1 MSTEKQPIARE
12 AVGNDGIPSGESD
25 AASLERPPERSEGHM
40 EDLAAVR
47 ELALLAHPDTVPE
60 LVGGASVAEIVASLE
75 PARAAYRRVAEH
87 AGGSVG
93 GTNARPVSAGAQVPP
108 VPAGDAPR
116 AVVDPDRL
124 SAAEKIR
131 RGLALRSRQ

>member
-1 MSTEKQPIARE
+1 MSREEQAIARE
-12 AVGNDGIPSGESD
+12 AVGNDGIPSGGSD

-87 AGGSVG
+87 AGGSV
-93 GTNARPVSAGAQVPP
+93 AGASAKPTAAANQVSP
-108 VPAGDAPR
+108 VPAGDTPR

-131 RGLALRSRQ
+131 RGLAERQGG

>member
-1 MSTEKQPIARE
+1 MSTEEQPITRE
-12 AVGNDGIPSGESD
+12 VVGDGGIPPGGSD
-25 AASLERPPERSEGHM
+25 AVPFERPPERSEGHV

-60 LVGGASVAEIVASLE
+60 LVSGASVAEIVASLE
-75 PARAAYRRVAEH
+75 PARAAYRRVAER
-87 AGGSVG
+87 AGGSV
-93 GTNARPVSAGAQVPP
+93 VSASAKPTAAVNQVPP
-108 VPAGDAPR
+108 VPAGDTPR

-131 RGLALRSRQ
+131 RGLAERQGT